1 MFNKKSLVLI
11 LVSVYILTFFYLI
24 NDVQIEFT
32 GVSLVKYKEFKLNC
46 GSIYDILINNIQYT
60 ESNLRMNEVVCKS
73 TAIVKVLNSI
83 LIFISS
89 IFIFIFGL
97 KYINSRTERE
107 DISDLLYLLKR
118 RNKKQL

>member
-46 GSIYDILINNIQYT
+46 GSIYDILINNVQYT

-118 RNKKQL
+118 RNKK

>member
-11 LVSVYILTFFYLI
+11 LVSVYILTFFYLL

-60 ESNLRMNEVVCKS
+60 ESNLRMNEVVCYNNAVFKILNAFFS
-73 TAIVKVLNSI
+73 IVFILVL
-83 LIFISS
+83 LRFGIS
-89 IFIFIFGL
+89 
-97 KYINSRTERE
+97 YINKKSNTE
-107 DISDLLYLLKR
+107 DLSDLLFILRR
-118 RNKKQL
+118 RNKRDI